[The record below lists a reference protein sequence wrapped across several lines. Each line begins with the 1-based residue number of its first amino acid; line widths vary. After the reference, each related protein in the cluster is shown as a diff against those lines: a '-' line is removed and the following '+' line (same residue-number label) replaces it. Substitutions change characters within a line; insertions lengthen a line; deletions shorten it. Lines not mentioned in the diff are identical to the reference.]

1 MLFVISLAITM
12 LAALFQRFEKSA
24 SLLLSAVMA
33 WLAGS
38 VSELYSFDTGAYK
51 SVYNFAPSTNVFE
64 KGYMQVSYWFW
75 HHGVTYENFR
85 LYTYIFAYMI
95 LLAAVFRFTPRPALF
110 YSFYGV
116 VFFIEDATQVRNFW
130 MFVVVMLTFSIYKEK
145 SKFRYLLLFV
155 GILVASRFQ
164 SLAIL
169 YFLVPI
175 GLLVPAE
182 KLVKFSKY
190 LIVAFTSVTLAL
202 AGLGS
207 LSVVSGIVNKL
218 IVFSTRDNYSQMLNE
233 YAGGNGISQ
242 SGLGIVLA
250 YLIAIFFTYWYVK
263 NEISI
268 ATRIS
273 LETRILYL
281 VSLTGLIGLPLS
293 LLSSAFHRIPR
304 NALFGIFLIF
314 TLYLT
319 NRNPIFLKTRGIGKL
334 LMFVVATFAVVG
346 FGYIFTGDA
355 YLGHFV
361 PYMLHFLK

>member
-1 MLFVISLAITM
+1 M
-12 LAALFQRFEKSA
+12 
-24 SLLLSAVMA
+24 
-33 WLAGS
+33 
-38 VSELYSFDTGAYK
+38 
-51 SVYNFAPSTNVFE
+51 
-64 KGYMQVSYWFW
+64 
-75 HHGVTYENFR
+75 
-85 LYTYIFAYMI
+85 
-95 LLAAVFRFTPRPALF
+95 
-110 YSFYGV
+110 
-116 VFFIEDATQVRNFW
+116 
-130 MFVVVMLTFSIYKEK
+130 
-145 SKFRYLLLFV
+145 
-155 GILVASRFQ
+155 
-164 SLAIL
+164 
-169 YFLVPI
+169 
-175 GLLVPAE
+175 
-182 KLVKFSKY
+182 
-190 LIVAFTSVTLAL
+190 